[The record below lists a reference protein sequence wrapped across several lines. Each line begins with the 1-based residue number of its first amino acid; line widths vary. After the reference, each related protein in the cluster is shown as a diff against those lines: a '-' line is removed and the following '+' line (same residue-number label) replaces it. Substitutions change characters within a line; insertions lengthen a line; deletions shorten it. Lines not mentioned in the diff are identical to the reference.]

1 MLSLIQD
8 NQQAIDAL
16 CKRYDVRKLVLFGSA
31 ADGTYRPGS
40 DLDFLIAFN
49 RPSSRNAFDQYFG
62 LLLEL
67 KELLGHEIDLI
78 EPDVVTNPYML
89 KAIRR
94 SEQQVVYDAA

>member
-1 MLSLIQD
+1 MLSLIHD
-8 NQQAIDAL
+8 NQQAIAAL
-16 CKRYDVRKLVLFGSA
+16 CKKYDVRRLVLFGSA
-31 ADGTYRPGS
+31 ADGTHGPGS
-40 DLDFLIAFN
+40 DLDFLIEFN

-67 KELLGHEIDLI
+67 QELLGHDIDLI
-78 EPDVVTNPYML
+78 EPGAVTNPYML